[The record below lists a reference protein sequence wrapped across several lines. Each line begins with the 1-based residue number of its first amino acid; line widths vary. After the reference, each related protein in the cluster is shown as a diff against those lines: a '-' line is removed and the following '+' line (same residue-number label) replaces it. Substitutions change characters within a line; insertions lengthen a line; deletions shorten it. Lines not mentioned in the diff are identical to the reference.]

1 MENMEIEWED
11 AIRLDN
17 EMKSSEYYFK
27 IQEARK
33 KQMSTEQTDD
43 SPNMGEY

>member
-1 MENMEIEWED
+1 MEIEWED

-17 EMKSSEYYFK
+17 EMKSTEYYLN

-33 KQMSTEQTDD
+33 KKMSTEQTDD
-43 SPNMGEY
+43 NPNKGER